1 VLESYHLAQWDSKPM
16 DIEPNQMMISREILW
31 NPNNCLSAFLVKK
44 NSHEMEWS
52 EMQIGEE
59 SASMFEY
66 PWIEWKIGS
75 ETEFI

>member
-1 VLESYHLAQWDSKPM
+1 M

-66 PWIEWKIGS
+66 P
-75 ETEFI
+75 

>member
-1 VLESYHLAQWDSKPM
+1 MLESYHLAQWDSKPM

-66 PWIEWKIGS
+66 P
-75 ETEFI
+75 